1 VKRAAAPAAGEAP
14 GGAPAANAPAAARRV
29 IVTADDFG
37 LALAVNQGVEEA
49 HRRGI
54 LTAASLMVGAP
65 AAADAV
71 ERARRLP
78 ALRVGLHVVLVQGRP
93 VLPPERV
100 PDLVDERGELGGRLV
115 RAGFAYFF
123 RPGVRRQLEAEVRA
137 QFEAFRATGLALD
150 HVNAHNH
157 LHLHPTLLGT
167 IVAVGR
173 EYGLRAMR
181 VPWEPP
187 LVSYRAAGSGLAR
200 RLATAAG
207 LAPWI
212 ALLRRRLRRA
222 GLKSNRC
229 VFGLLDSGR
238 MEAELVVRLLGELPA
253 GVTEIYFHPAAG
265 SCPEIERQMPG
276 YRHQAELAA
285 LTSPGVGAALR
296 AAGIRPIAFSDL

>member
-1 VKRAAAPAAGEAP
+1 VK
-14 GGAPAANAPAAARRV
+14 RV

-37 LALAVNQGVEEA
+37 LAVAVNQGVEEA

-54 LTAASLMVGAP
+54 LTAASLMVGAA

-93 VLPPERV
+93 VLPPEQV
-100 PDLVDERGELGGRLV
+100 PDLVDENGDFTGRLV

-123 RPGVRRQLEAEVRA
+123 RPGVRRQIEAEVRA
-137 QFEAFRATGLALD
+137 QFAAFRATGLPLD

-157 LHLHPTLLGT
+157 MHLHPTLLGA

-173 EYGLRAMR
+173 DYGLRAMR
-181 VPWEPP
+181 VPYEPP
-187 LVSYRAAGSGLAR
+187 LASFRAAGTGLVR
-200 RLATAAG
+200 RLATAG
-207 LAPWI
+207 GMAPWI
-212 ALLRRRLRRA
+212 ALLRRRLRQA
-222 GLKSNRC
+222 GLKSNQY

-238 MEAELVVRLLGELPA
+238 MDAELVVRLLGEVPS
-253 GVTEIYFHPAAG
+253 GVTELYFHPATG
-265 SCPEIERQMPG
+265 RCPEIERQMPG
-276 YRHQAELAA
+276 YRHEAELAA

>member
-1 VKRAAAPAAGEAP
+1 VK
-14 GGAPAANAPAAARRV
+14 RV

-37 LALAVNQGVEEA
+37 LAIAVNEGVEEA

-54 LTAASLMVGAP
+54 LTTASLMVGGA

-71 ERARRLP
+71 ARARRLP
-78 ALRVGLHVVLVQGRP
+78 ALHVGLHVVLVEGRP
-93 VLPPERV
+93 VLPPEQV
-100 PDLVDERGELGGRLV
+100 PDLVDGNGEFTTRLV
-115 RAGFAYFF
+115 RAGFSYFF
-123 RPGVRRQLEAEVRA
+123 RPGVRRQIEAEVRA

-157 LHLHPTLLGT
+157 MHLHPTLLGT

-173 EYGLRAMR
+173 DYGLRAMR
-181 VPWEPP
+181 VPYEPP
-187 LVSYRAAGSGLAR
+187 LASFRAARSGLVR
-200 RLATAAG
+200 RLATAGG

-222 GLKSNRC
+222 GLKSNQY
-229 VFGLLDSGR
+229 VFGLLDSGQ
-238 MEAELVVRLLGELPA
+238 MDAELMVRLLGELPS
-253 GVTEIYFHPAAG
+253 GVTEIYFHPATG
-265 SCPEIERQMPG
+265 SCPELDRRMPG